1 MKNLFHNFYYS
12 FPIQLLLLHFRK
24 SQVLLILWLI
34 LFLTI
39 SGYFMGSFGANTLFL
54 APEYLGT
61 VNAAGAAIT
70 GVATGIFIMSWNI
83 TTFILHS
90 GRFRFLATSSQ
101 PFLKYCLNNAIIPVA
116 FLILY
121 FLEALY
127 FDRVKELIPLKQ
139 FLFIVAGFTGGFLL
153 ILLVSFLYFFGAD
166 RTIIRTL
173 PPVLKDIDENKI
185 PETPEEKILVD
196 DFGLPVKNY
205 LSTRFK
211 IKKVRSVKHYS
222 QSFLDVIFKR
232 HHFSAMLSI
241 LFAFIFMVF
250 IAFFLDNR
258 FFQIPA
264 AASILLFF
272 AILISVM
279 GALSYFLRSWSLLL
293 MILLYAVLNVLY
305 KYDVIDPRN
314 KAYGLNYSNPQRP
327 SYSLEGLES
336 ISTPTK
342 IDSDKKNMI
351 SILDHWK
358 QNQPEEKPLMIL
370 FNFSGGG
377 LRSAAFSMNVLQELD
392 SITEG
397 KIMSQTVLMSGASGG
412 MLAAAYFRELY
423 RLKIN
428 GARINPEDKK
438 YLNNIS
444 EDLLNP
450 VFSSLITRDL
460 LSPTQKFSY
469 GHYRYV
475 KDRGYAFE
483 EKLNLNTG
491 FILDKPIGFYEMD
504 EKKARIPLLIL
515 NSTITRDFKKM
526 MISPQP
532 ISFMMQAS
540 FRDSTSQF
548 TGPDAIDFGA
558 FFKNMEPMNLRMLTA
573 LRMNATY
580 PYVLPAVWLP
590 SKPIIDVM
598 DAGLRDN
605 SGAET
610 SYRFLNIF
618 KDWINENTRGIL
630 LVQVRS
636 RKKGSWDNGY
646 NIGGISDI
654 ITNPFTMMQ
663 TNWFTLQDYFQE
675 DELSYL
681 QNSFGSRLHR
691 VSFMYVPQTAEGEAP
706 LNFHLTAREKKEVS
720 ASLLRENNSKALRQ
734 IESLLGTDLTL
745 QNRLLKPASSFK
757 NPDHPNRDN
766 QH

>member
-1 MKNLFHNFYYS
+1 MKNIFQNFYYS

-24 SQVLLILWLI
+24 AQVLLILWLI

-54 APEYLGT
+54 APEYLGS
-61 VNAAGAAIT
+61 VNMGGAAIT
-70 GVATGIFIMSWNI
+70 GIATGVFMMSWNI

-90 GRFRFLATSSQ
+90 GRFRFLATSSK
-101 PFLKYCLNNAIIPVA
+101 PFLKYCLNNAIIPVS

-139 FLFIVAGFTGGFLL
+139 FLLIVFGFAGGFTLLLL
-153 ILLVSFLYFFGAD
+153 ISFLYFFGAD

-173 PPVLKDIDENKI
+173 PTVLKDIDENKI
-185 PETPEEKILVD
+185 PETHEEKVLTD

-205 LSTRFK
+205 LSIRFK
-211 IKKVRSVKHYS
+211 VKKVRPVRHYS
-222 QSFLDVIFKR
+222 QIFLDVIFKR
-232 HHFSAMLSI
+232 HHFSAMLSV

-272 AILISVM
+272 AILISVI
-279 GALSYFLRSWSLLL
+279 GALSYFLRSWSLLFV
-293 MILLYAVLNVLY
+293 ILLFTVLNILY

-314 KAYGLNYSNPQRP
+314 KAYGLNYSSPERP
-327 SYSLEGLES
+327 VYSLKGLES

-342 IDSDKKNMI
+342 IVADKKNMI
-351 SILDHWK
+351 SILEHWK
-358 QNQPEEKPLMIL
+358 QNQHEEKPLMIL

-377 LRSAAFSMNVLQELD
+377 VRSAGFSMNVLQELD
-392 SITEG
+392 SVTGG
-397 KIMSQTVLMSGASGG
+397 KIMSKTVLMSGASGG
-412 MLAAAYFRELY
+412 MLAAAYFRELA
-423 RLKIN
+423 RLKVN
-428 GARINPEDKK
+428 GARINLEEKK
-438 YLNNIS
+438 YLDNIS
-444 EDLLNP
+444 KDLLNP
-450 VFSSLITRDL
+450 VFSSMITRDL
-460 LSPTQKFSY
+460 ISPSQKFSY

-483 EKLNLNTG
+483 EKLNVNTDNV
-491 FILDKPIGFYEMD
+491 LDKPLGFYTSE
-504 EKKARIPLLIL
+504 EKKARIPLMIL
-515 NSTITRDFKKM
+515 NSTITRDFKRM
-526 MISPQP
+526 MISSQP

-540 FRDSTSQF
+540 FSDSTSQI
-548 TGPDAIDFGA
+548 TGPDAVDFGA
-558 FFKNMEPMNLRMLTA
+558 FFKNMDPMNLRMLTA

-610 SYRFLNIF
+610 SYRFLNVF
-618 KDWINENTRGIL
+618 KDWISENTRGIL
-630 LVQVRS
+630 LIQVRS
-636 RKKGSWDNGY
+636 RKKGSWDNKY
-646 NIGGISDI
+646 KIGGISEI

-681 QNSFGSRLHR
+681 QNTFGSRLHR
-691 VSFMYVPQTAEGEAP
+691 VSFMYVPKSADGEAP
-706 LNFHLTAREKKEVS
+706 LNFHLTASEKKEVS
-720 ASLLRENNSKALRQ
+720 ASLLRENNMKALQ
-734 IESLLGTDLTL
+734 QVESF
-745 QNRLLKPASSFK
+745 LKMDSTAVE
-757 NPDHPNRDN
+757 
-766 QH
+766 

>member
-1 MKNLFHNFYYS
+1 MKKLFHNFYYS
-12 FPIQLLLLHFRK
+12 FPVQLLLLHFRK

-54 APEYLGT
+54 APEYLGS

-70 GVATGIFIMSWNI
+70 GVATGIFMMSWNI

-101 PFLKYCLNNAIIPVA
+101 PFLKYCLNNAIIPLA

-127 FDRVKELIPLKQ
+127 FDRVKELIPLQQ
-139 FLFIVAGFTGGFLL
+139 FLFILAGFVGGFAL
-153 ILLVSFLYFFGAD
+153 ILLISFLYFFGAD

-173 PPVLKDIDENKI
+173 PPVLIDIDENKI
-185 PETPEEKILVD
+185 PETTEEKILAD

-222 QSFLDVIFKR
+222 QNFLDVIFKR

-258 FFQIPA
+258 AFQIPA

-279 GALSYFLRSWSLLL
+279 GALSYFLRSWSLLFV
-293 MILLYAVLNVLY
+293 ILLYTVLNILY

-314 KAYGLNYSNPQRP
+314 KAYGLDYSSAMRP
-327 SYSLEGLES
+327 SYSLAGLDS
-336 ISTPTK
+336 ISTETK
-342 IDSDKKNMI
+342 IDLDKKNMI

-358 QNQPEEKPLMIL
+358 QKQQEEKPLMVL

-377 LRSAAFSMNVLQELD
+377 VRSAGFSMNVLQELD
-392 SITEG
+392 SITNG
-397 KIMSQTVLMSGASGG
+397 KIMDRTVLMSGASGG
-412 MLAAAYFRELY
+412 MLAATYFRELS
-423 RLKIN
+423 RLKMN
-428 GARINPEDKK
+428 GARIDLQDKK
-438 YLNNIS
+438 YLDNIS
-444 EDLLNP
+444 KDLLNP

-460 LSPTQKFSY
+460 ISPSQKFSY
-469 GHYRYV
+469 NHHRYV

-483 EKLNLNTG
+483 EKLNSNTDYV
-491 FILDKPIGFYEMD
+491 LDKPIGFYTDD
-504 EKKARIPLLIL
+504 EKLARIPLLIL

-526 MISPQP
+526 MISSQP

-540 FRDSTSQF
+540 FRDSTTQI
-548 TGPDAIDFGA
+548 TGPDAVDFGA
-558 FFKNMEPMNLRMLTA
+558 FFKNKDPMNLRLLTA

-605 SGAET
+605 SGAEI
-610 SYRFLNIF
+610 SYRFLNVF

-630 LVQVRS
+630 LIQVRS

-646 NIGGISDI
+646 KPGGISDI
-654 ITNPFTMMQ
+654 ISNPFTMIQ
-663 TNWFTLQDYFQE
+663 SNWFTLQDYFQE

-681 QNSFGSRLHR
+681 QNTFGNRFHR
-691 VSFMYVPQTAEGEAP
+691 VSFMYVPQNAEGEAP
-706 LNFHLTAREKKEVS
+706 LNFHLTASEKKEVS
-720 ASLLRENNSKALRQ
+720 ASLFRTNNINALQQVESFLR
-734 IESLLGTDLTL
+734 TDTTT
-745 QNRLLKPASSFK
+745 AE
-757 NPDHPNRDN
+757 
-766 QH
+766 

>member
-1 MKNLFHNFYYS
+1 MKTIFHNFYYS

-24 SQVLLILWLI
+24 AQVLLILWFI

-70 GVATGIFIMSWNI
+70 GMATGIFMMSWNI

-101 PFLKYCLNNAIIPVA
+101 PFLKYCFNNAIIPVA

-127 FDRVKELIPLKQ
+127 FDRVKELIPLEQ
-139 FLFIVAGFTGGFLL
+139 FLLIVAGFTGGFSL
-153 ILLVSFLYFFGAD
+153 ILLISFLYFFGAD

-173 PPVLKDIDENKI
+173 PPVLKDFDENKI
-185 PETPEEKILVD
+185 PETTEEKILTD
-196 DFGLPVKNY
+196 DFGLPVENY

-211 IKKVRSVKHYS
+211 VRKVRSVKHYS
-222 QSFLDVIFKR
+222 QTFLDIVFKR

-258 FFQIPA
+258 IFQIPA

-279 GALSYFLRSWSLLL
+279 GALSYFLRSWSLLF
-293 MILLYAVLNVLY
+293 MILLYMGLNILY
-305 KYDVIDPRN
+305 KYDIIDPRN
-314 KAYGLNYSNPQRP
+314 KAYGLNYSHSERP
-327 SYSLEGLES
+327 AYSLQSLES
-336 ISTPTK
+336 LSTNGK
-342 IDSDKKNMI
+342 VDSDKKNMI

-358 QNQPEEKPLMIL
+358 KNQHEEKPLMVL

-377 LRSAAFSMNVLQELD
+377 VRSAGFSMSVLQELD
-392 SITEG
+392 SITGG
-397 KIMSQTVLMSGASGG
+397 KIMRKTMMMSGASGG
-412 MLAAAYFRELY
+412 MLAAAYFRELF
-423 RLKIN
+423 RLKMN
-428 GARINPEDKK
+428 GALIDLEDKK
-438 YLNNIS
+438 YLDNIS
-444 EDLLNP
+444 KDLLNP

-460 LSPTQKFSY
+460 ISPSQKFSY

-483 EKLNLNTG
+483 EKLNLNTDYV
-491 FILDKPIGFYEMD
+491 LDKPIGFYTSAES
-504 EKKARIPLLIL
+504 KAKIPFMIL

-526 MISPQP
+526 MISSQP

-540 FRDSTSQF
+540 FRDSTSQI
-548 TGPDAIDFGA
+548 TGPDAVDFGA
-558 FFKNMEPMNLRMLTA
+558 FFKNKDAMNLRMLTA

-610 SYRFLNIF
+610 SYRFLNVF
-618 KDWINENTRGIL
+618 KDWIIENTRGIL
-630 LVQVRS
+630 LIQVRS
-636 RKKGSWDNGY
+636 RKKGSWEKGY
-646 NIGGISDI
+646 NVGGISEI
-654 ITNPFTMMQ
+654 ITNPFTMLQ

-681 QNSFGSRLHR
+681 QNTFGSRLHR
-691 VSFMYVPQTAEGEAP
+691 VSFMYVPKNVDGEAP
-706 LNFHLTAREKKEVS
+706 LNFHLTASEKNEVS
-720 ASLLRENNSKALRQ
+720 ASLLRENNLKALQ
-734 IESLLGTDLTL
+734 QVESFLRMDSTAV
-745 QNRLLKPASSFK
+745 K
-757 NPDHPNRDN
+757 
-766 QH
+766 

>member
-1 MKNLFHNFYYS
+1 MKKLFHNFYYS

-24 SQVLLILWLI
+24 SPVLLILWFI

-39 SGYFMGSFGANTLFL
+39 SGNFMGSFGANTLFL
-54 APEYLGT
+54 APEYLGS
-61 VNAAGAAIT
+61 VNMAGAALT
-70 GVATGIFIMSWNI
+70 GAATGIFMMSWNI

-121 FLEALY
+121 FIEALH
-127 FDRVKELIPLKQ
+127 FDTVKELIPLPQ
-139 FLFIVAGFTGGFLL
+139 FLLILAGFTGGFTL
-153 ILLVSFLYFFGAD
+153 ILLISFLYFFSAD

-173 PPVLKDIDENKI
+173 PPVIKDIDEDKI
-185 PETPEEKILVD
+185 PDTPEEKMLTD

-211 IKKVRSVKHYS
+211 IKKVRPVKHYS
-222 QSFLDVIFKR
+222 QNFLDVIFKR

-293 MILLYAVLNVLY
+293 VIFLYVVLNVLY

-314 KAYGLNYSNPQRP
+314 KAYGLDYSTSQRP
-327 SYSLEGLES
+327 DYSLQGLES
-336 ISTPTK
+336 LNTQAK

-351 SILDHWK
+351 SILDNWK
-358 QNQPEEKPLMIL
+358 KNQRDEKPLMIL

-377 LRSAAFSMNVLQELD
+377 VRSAGFSMNVLQELD
-392 SITEG
+392 SVTGG
-397 KIMSQTVLMSGASGG
+397 KIMSKTVLMSGASGG
-412 MLAAAYFRELY
+412 MLAAAYFRELF
-423 RLKIN
+423 RLKMN
-428 GARINPEDKK
+428 GAQIHLEDKK
-438 YLNNIS
+438 YLDNIS
-444 EDLLNP
+444 KDLLNP

-460 LSPTQKFSY
+460 ISPSQKFSY
-469 GHYRYV
+469 GHYRYI

-483 EKLNLNTG
+483 EKLNFNTDDV
-491 FILDKPIGFYEMD
+491 LDKPLGFYSSD
-504 EKKARIPLLIL
+504 EKKARIPLMIL

-526 MISPQP
+526 MISSQP

-540 FRDSTSQF
+540 FRDSLSQI
-548 TGPDAIDFGA
+548 TGPDAVDFGA
-558 FFKNMEPMNLRMLTA
+558 FFKNKDPMNLRMLTA

-610 SYRFLNIF
+610 SYRFLNVF

-630 LVQVRS
+630 MIQVRS
-636 RKKGSWDNGY
+636 RKKGSWNNGY
-646 NIGGISDI
+646 KIGGISEI

-681 QNSFGSRLHR
+681 QNTFGSRLHR
-691 VSFMYVPQTAEGEAP
+691 VSFMYVPQNADGEAP
-706 LNFHLTAREKKEVS
+706 LNFHLTASEKKEVS
-720 ASLLRENNSKALRQ
+720 ASLLRENNMKALQQVEGFLR
-734 IESLLGTDLTL
+734 TDSTAE
-745 QNRLLKPASSFK
+745 K
-757 NPDHPNRDN
+757 
-766 QH
+766 

>member
-1 MKNLFHNFYYS
+1 MKKIFQNFYYS

-24 SQVLLILWLI
+24 SPVLLILWFI

-39 SGYFMGSFGANTLFL
+39 SGNFMGSFGANTLFL
-54 APEYLGT
+54 APEYLGS
-61 VNAAGAAIT
+61 VNMAGAAIT
-70 GVATGIFIMSWNI
+70 GIAAGVFMMSWNI

-90 GRFRFLATSSQ
+90 GRFRFLATSSK
-101 PFLKYCLNNAIIPVA
+101 PFLKYCLNNAIIPVS

-139 FLFIVAGFTGGFLL
+139 FLLIVFGFTGGFTLLLL
-153 ILLVSFLYFFGAD
+153 ISFLYFFGAD

-173 PPVLKDIDENKI
+173 PTVLKDIDENKI
-185 PETPEEKILVD
+185 PETHEEKVLTD

-205 LSTRFK
+205 LSIRFK
-211 IKKVRSVKHYS
+211 VKKVRSVKHYS
-222 QSFLDVIFKR
+222 QNFLDVIFKR
-232 HHFSAMLSI
+232 HHFSAMLSV

-279 GALSYFLRSWSLLL
+279 GALSYFLRSWSLLFV
-293 MILLYAVLNVLY
+293 ILLYTVLNILY

-314 KAYGLNYSNPQRP
+314 KAYGLNYSSPERP
-327 SYSLEGLES
+327 EYSLQGLDS
-336 ISTPTK
+336 INTPTK
-342 IDSDKKNMI
+342 IEADKKNMI

-358 QNQPEEKPLMIL
+358 QNQHEEKPLIIL

-377 LRSAAFSMNVLQELD
+377 VRSAGFSMNVLQELD
-392 SITEG
+392 SITGGE
-397 KIMSQTVLMSGASGG
+397 IMNRTVLMSGASGG
-412 MLAAAYFRELY
+412 MLAAAYFRELS
-423 RLKIN
+423 RLKMD
-428 GARINPEDKK
+428 GARINPDNKK
-438 YLNNIS
+438 YLDNIS
-444 EDLLNP
+444 KDLLNP

-460 LSPTQKFSY
+460 ISPSQKFSY

-483 EKLNLNTG
+483 EKLNQNTDYV
-491 FILDKPIGFYEMD
+491 LDKSLGFYTND
-504 EKKARIPLLIL
+504 EKEGKIPLMIL

-526 MISPQP
+526 MICTQP

-540 FRDSTSQF
+540 FRDSTSQI
-548 TGPDAIDFGA
+548 TGPDAVDFGA
-558 FFKNMEPMNLRMLTA
+558 FFKNMDPMNLRMLTA

-590 SKPIIDVM
+590 SRPIIDVM

-610 SYRFLNIF
+610 SYRFLNVF

-630 LVQVRS
+630 LIQVRS
-636 RKKGSWDNGY
+636 RKKGSWDKGY
-646 NIGGISDI
+646 KIGGISEI
-654 ITNPFTMMQ
+654 ITNPFSMMQ

-681 QNSFGSRLHR
+681 KSSFGDKLHR
-691 VSFMYVPQTAEGEAP
+691 VSFMYVPKTADGEAP
-706 LNFHLTAREKKEVS
+706 LNFHLTASEKKEVS
-720 ASLLRENNSKALRQ
+720 ASLLRENNIKALQ
-734 IESLLGTDLTL
+734 QVEKFLKSDSTIE
-745 QNRLLKPASSFK
+745 K
-757 NPDHPNRDN
+757 
-766 QH
+766 

>member
-1 MKNLFHNFYYS
+1 MKKFFHNFYYS

-34 LFLTI
+34 LFLTV
-39 SGYFMGSFGANTLFL
+39 SGHFMGSFGANTLFL
-54 APEYLGT
+54 APEYLGN

-90 GRFRFLATSSQ
+90 GRFRFLATSSK
-101 PFLKYCLNNAIIPVA
+101 PFLKYCVNNAIIPVA

-139 FLFIVAGFTGGFLL
+139 FLFTIAGFAGGFSL
-153 ILLVSFLYFFGAD
+153 ILLISFLYFFGAD

-173 PPVLKDIDENKI
+173 PPVLKNIDENKI
-185 PETPEEKILVD
+185 PETQEEKIIAD

-205 LSTRFK
+205 LSTRLK
-211 IKKVRSVKHYS
+211 VKKVRPVKHYS
-222 QSFLDVIFKR
+222 QNFLDVIFKR

-241 LFAFIFMVF
+241 LFAFIFMLF
-250 IAFFLDNR
+250 IAFFLDNKI
-258 FFQIPA
+258 FQMPA

-279 GALSYFLRSWSLLL
+279 GALSYFLRSWSLLFI
-293 MILLYAVLNVLY
+293 ILLYTVLNILY

-327 SYSLEGLES
+327 VYSLQSLQS
-336 ISTPTK
+336 LTTKAK
-342 IDSDKKNMI
+342 IDSDKNNMI
-351 SILDHWK
+351 TILDHWK
-358 QNQPEEKPLMIL
+358 QNQHEDKPLMIV

-377 LRSAAFSMNVLQELD
+377 VRSASFSMNVLQALD
-392 SITEG
+392 SITDG
-397 KIMSQTVLMSGASGG
+397 KIMNKTMLMSGASGG
-412 MLAAAYFRELY
+412 MLAAAYFRELW

-428 GARINPEDKK
+428 GARINLENKK

-444 EDLLNP
+444 KDLLNP
-450 VFSSLITRDL
+450 VFSSLIARDL
-460 LSPTQKFSY
+460 ISPSEKFSY
-469 GHYRYV
+469 SHYRYV

-483 EKLNLNTG
+483 EKLNLNTEYL
-491 FILDKPIGFYEMD
+491 LDLPIGFYQKD
-504 EKKARIPLLIL
+504 EKSARIPLMIL

-526 MISPQP
+526 MISTQP
-532 ISFMMQAS
+532 ISFMMQPS
-540 FRDSTSQF
+540 FKDSTTVI
-548 TGPDAIDFGA
+548 TGPDAVDFGT
-558 FFKNMEPMNLRMLTA
+558 FFKNMEPMNLRLLTA

-605 SGAET
+605 SGAEI
-610 SYRFLNIF
+610 SYRFLNVF
-618 KDWINENTRGIL
+618 RDWIKENTRGIL
-630 LVQVRS
+630 IIQVRS
-636 RKKGSWDNGY
+636 RIKGSWNNGY
-646 NIGGISDI
+646 KIGGISDI
-654 ITNPFTMMQ
+654 ITNPFTMIQ

-681 QNSFGSRLHR
+681 KNTFGNQLHR
-691 VSFMYVPQTAEGEAP
+691 VSFMYVPKNPEGEAP
-706 LNFHLTAREKKEVS
+706 LNFHLTASEKKEVR
-720 ASLLRENNSKALRQ
+720 ASMYRENNIEAMNQ
-734 IESLLGTDLTL
+734 IKSF
-745 QNRLLKPASSFK
+745 LK
-757 NPDHPNRDN
+757 RDSTGSTN
-766 QH
+766 NY